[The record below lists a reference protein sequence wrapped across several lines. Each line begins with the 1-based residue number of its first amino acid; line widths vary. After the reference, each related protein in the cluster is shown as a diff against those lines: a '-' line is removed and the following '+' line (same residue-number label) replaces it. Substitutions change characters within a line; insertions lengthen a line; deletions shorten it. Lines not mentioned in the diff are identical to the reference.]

1 MMGVRWYIS
10 RSDEEA
16 LLSMR
21 ILIIG
26 GGGREHALGYVLA
39 KDPARPELFFAP
51 GNAGTASLG
60 TNVDL
65 VDGDDINLLAFV
77 RKETIDLVIVGPEAP
92 LVRGIANTLEKEGVR
107 VIGPTAAAARLE
119 GSKSF
124 SKDFMIRHGIPTAKH
139 RTFHRSQYD
148 EARAYIESEGAPI
161 VLKASGL
168 AGGKGA
174 VVCRTLSEAIATLD
188 AIFRTD
194 VFGSAG
200 DELVVEEFMIGEE
213 ASIFALC
220 DGNTYSLLLPAQD
233 HKAIGE
239 NDTGPNTGGMGAYTP
254 APIIDDGILAEVER
268 LVIEPTL
275 RGMEEEGCP
284 YKGVLFVGLMITDEG
299 PRVIEYNCR
308 LGDPEAQVVLPMLE
322 TSAVEMITAI
332 ANGELSR
339 ITLRN
344 RPGAAATVVL
354 SSGGYPG
361 SYQTGYEITGLD
373 RAGEVDGVTVFH
385 SGTRIDERGRILT
398 AGGRVLSV
406 TAIGETLDQALLRAY
421 SAADLISFEGK
432 YARRD
437 IGRKGLAR
445 MA

>member
-1 MMGVRWYIS
+1 
-10 RSDEEA
+10 
-16 LLSMR
+16 MR

-77 RKETIDLVIVGPEAP
+77 RKESIDLVIVGPEAP

-107 VIGPTAAAARLE
+107 VVGPTAAAARLE

-332 ANGELSR
+332 ANGELSQ

-432 YARRD
+432 YARPD

>member
-77 RKETIDLVIVGPEAP
+77 RKESIDLVIVGPEAP

-124 SKDFMIRHGIPTAKH
+124 SKDFMIRHGIPTAIH

-332 ANGELSR
+332 ANGELSQ

-432 YARRD
+432 YARPD

>member
-77 RKETIDLVIVGPEAP
+77 RKESIDLVIVGPEAP

-124 SKDFMIRHGIPTAKH
+124 SKDFMIRHGIPTAIH

-332 ANGELSR
+332 ANGELSQ

-373 RAGEVDGVTVFH
+373 RAGEVDGVTIFH

-432 YARRD
+432 YARPD

>member
-107 VIGPTAAAARLE
+107 VVGPTAAAARLE

-124 SKDFMIRHGIPTAKH
+124 SKDFMIRHGIPTAIH

-332 ANGELSR
+332 ANGELSQ

-432 YARRD
+432 YARPD

-445 MA
+445 IA

>member
-26 GGGREHALGYVLA
+26 GGGREHALGYILA
-39 KDPARPELFFAP
+39 KDPSRPDLFFAP
-51 GNAGTASLG
+51 GNAGTADLG

-65 VDGDDINLLAFV
+65 VDGDDINLLAFI
-77 RKETIDLVIVGPEAP
+77 RKESIDLVIVGPEAP
-92 LVRGIANTLEKEGVR
+92 LVRGIANTLEKEGVL
-107 VIGPTAAAARLE
+107 VVGPTASAARLE

-139 RTFHRSQYD
+139 RTFHRSRYD
-148 EARAYIESEGAPI
+148 EARAYIETEGAPI

-174 VVCRTLSEAIATLD
+174 VVCRTLPEAIATLD

-200 DELVVEEFMIGEE
+200 DELVVEEFMVGEE

-254 APIIDDGILAEVER
+254 APIVDHGMLAEVER

-275 RGMEEEGCP
+275 RGMEAEGCP

-332 ANGELSR
+332 ANGELSQ

-354 SSGGYPG
+354 ASGGYPG
-361 SYQTGYEITGLD
+361 AYQTGHEITGLD
-373 RAGEVDGVTVFH
+373 RAAEVDGVTVFH

-406 TAIGETLDQALLRAY
+406 TAIGETLDQALERAY

-445 MA
+445 IA

>member
-77 RKETIDLVIVGPEAP
+77 RKESIDLVIVGPEAP

-107 VIGPTAAAARLE
+107 VVGPTAAAARLE

-254 APIIDDGILAEVER
+254 APIIDDGMLAEVER

-332 ANGELSR
+332 ANGELSQ

-432 YARRD
+432 YARPD

>member
-77 RKETIDLVIVGPEAP
+77 RKESIDLVIVGPEAP

-107 VIGPTAAAARLE
+107 VVGPTAAAARLE

-332 ANGELSR
+332 ANGELSQ

-432 YARRD
+432 YARPD

>member
-1 MMGVRWYIS
+1 
-10 RSDEEA
+10 
-16 LLSMR
+16 MR

-77 RKETIDLVIVGPEAP
+77 RKESIDLVIVGPEAP

-124 SKDFMIRHGIPTAKH
+124 SKDFMIRHGIPTAIH

-332 ANGELSR
+332 ANGELSQ

-432 YARRD
+432 YARPD